1 MKVIGQGYMKLLKQI
16 LLMMIVLVV
25 VAACS
30 GSADPATPTS
40 APATETPAVVEE
52 ATQEAEP
59 TEEST
64 ETTPTEAVEATET
77 DAAATEE
84 ASTGSDASLTGAT
97 VQVSFPSSVAR
108 SGPATSFE
116 AVRQITVN
124 QVFSVV
130 ASAGEGSGIW
140 YLVDLGDG
148 TLAWVWARVVTLTPA
163 DASVEPAATV
173 PAP

>member
-1 MKVIGQGYMKLLKQI
+1 MKVMGQGYMKLLKQA
-16 LLMMIVLVV
+16 LLMMTVLVV
-25 VAACS
+25 VAGCS
-30 GSADPATPTS
+30 GSADPATST
-40 APATETPAVVEE
+40 AVPATETPAVVE
-52 ATQEAEP
+52 TAEP

-64 ETTPTEAVEATET
+64 ETPTEAVEATET

-84 ASTGSDASLTGAT
+84 ASTDSEASLTGAT

-116 AVRQITVN
+116 AVREITVN